1 MIEFQQDW
9 FTNIDLVQR
18 EMERLL
24 DHISG
29 SKPPTIQFLPK
40 VWEPAIDVYETE
52 DEVVVVVEIAGVNE
66 ENIEIM
72 IDENI
77 FIIRGERR
85 DAIFAGRKIYHQMEI
100 TSGPFERAVLLPSKV
115 NAAQSNASYK
125 NGLVEVVMPKV
136 KDVHSFK
143 VEIRVR

>member
-1 MIEFQQDW
+1 
-9 FTNIDLVQR
+9 
-18 EMERLL
+18 
-24 DHISG
+24 
-29 SKPPTIQFLPK
+29 
-40 VWEPAIDVYETE
+40 
-52 DEVVVVVEIAGVNE
+52 VVVELAGVSE
-66 ENIEIM
+66 EDIEILVS
-72 IDENI
+72 ENI

-85 DAIFAGRKIYHQMEI
+85 NTGFAGRKIYHQMEI

-125 NGLVEVVMPKV
+125 NGLVEVVIPKV